1 MNIVTRKLSI
11 TLLTLASALLTHN
24 AAAATLI
31 DNFSD
36 FQIATNEVNSLPLTP
51 IDSTD
56 LKNVQRTLTAT
67 SSTGFSFTEIISD
80 GGLLTVNNGFD
91 TETTSLYYS
100 FSSIDLSAVANAFM
114 LTIEDDDQLPYQIQL
129 IANGRSSYGFADFVG
144 IGQHTI
150 NFSKFSNPNVFN
162 HLESL
167 EIKFQGA
174 TAWDGHFSRLMADM
188 NSVPEPSVLAL
199 LFVGLLGLSGI
210 SRRKYARIDV

>member
-11 TLLTLASALLTHN
+11 TLLTLASAFLTHN

-31 DNFSD
+31 DDFSD
-36 FQIATNEVNSLPLTP
+36 FQIATNEINHLLTP
-51 IDSTD
+51 IQGTD
-56 LKNVQRTLTAT
+56 LENVKRTLTAT
-67 SSTGFSFTEIISD
+67 SSTVFSITEIISD

-91 TETTSLYYS
+91 TETTSIYYS
-100 FSSIDLSAVANAFM
+100 FNSIVLSAVADAFM

-129 IANGRSSYGFADFVG
+129 IANGSSSYGFADFVG

-150 NFSKFSNPNVFN
+150 NFSKFSNPSVFN

-210 SRRKYARIDV
+210 SRRKYAPIDA

>member
-31 DNFSD
+31 DDFSD
-36 FQIATNEVNSLPLTP
+36 FQIATNEVNRLTP
-51 IDSTD
+51 IYGTD
-56 LKNVQRTLTAT
+56 LENVERTLTAT
-67 SSTGFSFTEIISD
+67 SSTVFSITEIISD

-100 FSSIDLSAVANAFM
+100 FSSIDLSAVANAFL

-129 IANGRSSYGFADFVG
+129 IANGSSSYGFADFVG

-210 SRRKYARIDV
+210 SRRKYARIDA